1 MPVVGLVKLY
11 RYESINALVFFVVL
25 STVLMVG
32 QYYSENIRQIARAI
46 SVLSAPIHLIAAS
59 PSTVYRWFDGSL
71 DSRDKLELEL
81 AELSRKQLVLQTR
94 LQQLKALEAE
104 NERLRHL
111 LHAGARL
118 ATKIQLAELVKVNL
132 HGHPHSVLINR
143 GAADGVITGLP
154 VIDEGGLVGQ
164 VTRVTSFRSSVALV
178 TDPAQGV
185 PVQSVR
191 TGMRAIAFGVGET
204 GELRLLYVDHNAD
217 IRIGDL
223 LVTSGLGGIYPSRY
237 PVARVSKIKR
247 HVDQAFMVVHATP
260 SARLNKGHLVVLVW
274 HDNAESSDE
283 PGPALPVAVDSAD
296 D

>member
-1 MPVVGLVKLY
+1 MKLY
-11 RYESINALVFFVVL
+11 RYESVQPLLFFVAL
-25 STVLMVG
+25 SIVLMVG
-32 QYYSENIRQIARAI
+32 NFYSENVRQITRAI
-46 SVLSAPIHLIAAS
+46 SVLSAPVHLIAAS
-59 PSTVYRWFDGSL
+59 PSAIYRWLDGSL
-71 DSRDKLELEL
+71 DSSDELKLEL

-94 LQQLKALEAE
+94 LQQLKALESE
-104 NERLRHL
+104 NERLRNL

-118 ATKIQLAELVKVNL
+118 SSKIQLAQLVKVNL
-132 HGHPHSVLINR
+132 HGQPHTVLINR

-164 VTRVTSFRSSVALV
+164 VTQVSPFRSSVSLV

-191 TGMRAIAFGVGET
+191 TAMRAIAFGVGGAE
-204 GELRLLYVDHNAD
+204 ELRLLYLDQNAD

-223 LVTSGLGGIYPSRY
+223 LVTSGLGGVYPSRY

-247 HVDQAFMVVHATP
+247 HVDQAFIAVHAMP
-260 SARLNKGHLVVLVW
+260 SALLNKGHQVVLVW
-274 HDNAESSDE
+274 ADSSELSAELD
-283 PGPALPVAVDSAD
+283 PALPDTADTAD